1 MEKINIDNV
10 ENRSS
15 IGFSSNHHFRQNKH
29 VIRLADD
36 MTFKWTIKKRKEK
49 KRDIKRNNKENG

>member
-36 MTFKWTIKKRKEK
+36 MTFKWTIKKR
-49 KRDIKRNNKENG
+49 DIKRNNKENG